1 MRLIDDYNFIPVQEI
16 PGGMHRGPLQMSLSV
31 YNGDE
36 CRLNIAYLISYTLR
50 TSTIATKVDMSSF
63 RSLSSDCTDTPV
75 ECSSD
80 KELFID
86 DTLLVSSFAKML

>member
-36 CRLNIAYLISYTLR
+36 

-86 DTLLVSSFAKML
+86 DTSLVSSFAKML